1 MCDVEIIGVDREP
14 VATIR
19 SRDRVETVPSQRL
32 PQVRDVDVDGLPRSW
47 RRCNTPDVVD
57 QTLAGDQLVRVQEQD
72 RQQLTLSRAP
82 QRYRPPSRADL
93 ERTEDPII
101 HLG

>member
-1 MCDVEIIGVDREP
+1 L
-14 VATIR
+14 
-19 SRDRVETVPSQRL
+19 RDAVLDDLRRGRRRISL
-32 PQVRDVDVDGLPRSW
+32 PEL
-47 RRCNTPDVVD
+47 VD
-57 QTLAGDQLVRVQEQD
+57 QAIARDDLVRVQEQD